1 MTGLRP
7 HPDAARHWPPVTGRI
22 RGRLIRPARGRG
34 PGKHVTLA
42 AGQTRGRVPGFPGRR
57 YRIPAELREMN
68 QENLLSVL
76 VKIGSIGACRAR
88 GQDTWLSGP
97 AAG

>member
-1 MTGLRP
+1 MPRGTGLP
-7 HPDAARHWPPVTGRI
+7 SQAGSGAASSVQ
-22 RGRLIRPARGRG
+22 RGAKV

-57 YRIPAELREMN
+57 YRIPAELGEMN

-76 VKIGSIGACRAR
+76 VKIGSIGACGAR